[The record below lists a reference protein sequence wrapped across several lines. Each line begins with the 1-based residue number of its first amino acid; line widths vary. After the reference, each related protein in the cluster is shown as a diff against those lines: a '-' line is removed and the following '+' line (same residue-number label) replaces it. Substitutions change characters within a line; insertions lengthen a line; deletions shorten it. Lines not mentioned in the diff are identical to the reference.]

1 MGSVSLRLAR
11 KIQIKEVKR
20 KRYG

>member
-1 MGSVSLRLAR
+1 MGSVSLRPAK

>member
-1 MGSVSLRLAR
+1 MGSMSLRPAR
-11 KIQIKEVKR
+11 KIKTKEVKR